1 MGHEDGRL
9 LVELGLGHELG
20 KLEAEEEIRGQ
31 GDNAGQLGLGS
42 EAAEQAHGAALAEAT
57 DDDAVGR
64 DARVDLLLDQ
74 IVEVGLAGQDAG
86 LVLVA
91 AEGLGAAIDGDLL

>member
-20 KLEAEEEIRGQ
+20 ELEAEEEIRGQ
-31 GDNAGQLGLGS
+31 GDNAGQLAFGS
-42 EAAEQAHGAALAEAT
+42 EAAEQAHGAALAEAA

-74 IVEVGLAGQDAG
+74 IVEVSLAG
-86 LVLVA
+86 
-91 AEGLGAAIDGDLL
+91 